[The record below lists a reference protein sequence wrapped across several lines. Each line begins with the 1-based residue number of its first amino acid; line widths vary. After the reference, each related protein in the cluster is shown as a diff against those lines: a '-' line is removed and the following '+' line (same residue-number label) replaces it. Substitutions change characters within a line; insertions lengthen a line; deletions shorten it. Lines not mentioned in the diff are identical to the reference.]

1 MLTGFKSNR
10 GCVGHAKESDKE
22 EVQEGKAKNQV
33 DVVKTAEESVG
44 KIALGEARQ
53 DARGGSHTARD

>member
-1 MLTGFKSNR
+1 M
-10 GCVGHAKESDKE
+10 GHVKESDKE

-44 KIALGEARQ
+44 EIALGEARQ
-53 DARGGSHTARD
+53 DARGGSYTARD